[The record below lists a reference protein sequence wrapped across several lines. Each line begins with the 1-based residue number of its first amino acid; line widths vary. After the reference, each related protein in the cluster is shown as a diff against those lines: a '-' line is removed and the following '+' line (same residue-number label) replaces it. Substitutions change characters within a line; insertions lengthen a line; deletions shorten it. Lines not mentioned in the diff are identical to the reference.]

1 MLYRPYIHGL
11 YAAIHIPIHRY
22 VYQRPP
28 QTTDVTDAN
37 VTNVTDA
44 SGSSGGIGNSGN
56 GDSIFN
62 PSEAKLVISE
72 SYEPR
77 GLSPTYRL
85 QATNFAQKLHLNLGD
100 KIYMRSVQDL
110 AAVLLPDNS
119 LVVIG
124 PIHVAKG
131 STKPATKAQTTS
143 LNASQSAAFTT
154 TTTSTPTASTTANTT
169 NSSDSASPSQATTAT
184 TTTTASHA
192 SGEENTPLSAPAT
205 VAAMQRRVVNLW
217 LDMVCQIVVH
227 DVLPPTPEQQA
238 YAEAD
243 ELIPNS
249 LKHIAKEVKLNA
261 PHNQYRYELAILDAV
276 AEGDLDKVKRAF
288 QVPKQGKFGVLGP
301 TPLRSMQN
309 HVHNLNSLVSRTAI
323 KAGILPENAY
333 ALSDKFFMA
342 AEACTTVEQC
352 IELRTVCACAFAAMI
367 KEYRAQHLKALPNLV
382 HNATLLISRSLYEK
396 CTVASLAQKLQVSPD
411 HLERVFKQAMGI
423 KLSTYIHQEKIKAS
437 QELLRYTTES
447 ISDIAKVLGFKAA
460 SHFARCFKHFTGLT
474 PSEFRNSQANLNQG

>member
-22 VYQRPP
+22 IYQRPP
-28 QTTDVTDAN
+28 QNTDVTNA
-37 VTNVTDA
+37 NVTDA
-44 SGSSGGIGNSGN
+44 SGGGSSGS
-56 GDSIFN
+56 GDSSFN
-62 PSEAKLVISE
+62 PSEAKLVIIE

-131 STKPATKAQTTS
+131 SAKPANKAQTTS
-143 LNASQSAAFTT
+143 SHSTSDS
-154 TTTSTPTASTTANTT
+154 TTSTTSAAYTTANTA
-169 NSSDSASPSQATTAT
+169 NSSDSASTSPANTAT
-184 TTTTASHA
+184 TTIASHT
-192 SGEENTPLSAPAT
+192 SGEEDTLLSAPAT

-227 DVLPPTPEQQA
+227 DVIPPTPEQQA

-411 HLERVFKQAMGI
+411 HLERVFKQAMGL
-423 KLSTYIHQEKIKAS
+423 KLSTYIYQEKIKAS
-437 QELLRYTTES
+437 QELLRDTTES

>member
-28 QTTDVTDAN
+28 QNTDVTNA
-37 VTNVTDA
+37 NVTDA
-44 SGSSGGIGNSGN
+44 SGGSSGS
-56 GDSIFN
+56 GDSSFN
-62 PSEAKLVISE
+62 PSETKLEIIE

-131 STKPATKAQTTS
+131 SAKPANKAQTTS
-143 LNASQSAAFTT
+143 SHSTSDS
-154 TTTSTPTASTTANTT
+154 TTSTTSAAYTTANTA
-169 NSSDSASPSQATTAT
+169 NSSDSASTSPANTAT
-184 TTTTASHA
+184 TTIASHT
-192 SGEENTPLSAPAT
+192 SGEEDTPLSAPAT

-227 DVLPPTPEQQA
+227 DVIPPTPEQQA

-423 KLSTYIHQEKIKAS
+423 KLSTYIYQEKIKAS
-437 QELLRYTTES
+437 QELLRDTTES

>member
-28 QTTDVTDAN
+28 QNTDVTNA
-37 VTNVTDA
+37 NVTDA
-44 SGSSGGIGNSGN
+44 SGGSSGS
-56 GDSIFN
+56 GDSSFN
-62 PSEAKLVISE
+62 PSETKLVIIE

-131 STKPATKAQTTS
+131 SAKPANKAQTTS
-143 LNASQSAAFTT
+143 SHSTSDS
-154 TTTSTPTASTTANTT
+154 TTSTTSAAYTTANTA
-169 NSSDSASPSQATTAT
+169 NSSDSASTSPANTAT
-184 TTTTASHA
+184 TTIASHT
-192 SGEENTPLSAPAT
+192 SGEEDTPLSAPAT

-227 DVLPPTPEQQA
+227 DVIPPTPEQQA

-411 HLERVFKQAMGI
+411 HLERVFKQAMGL
-423 KLSTYIHQEKIKAS
+423 KLSTYIYQEKIKAS
-437 QELLRYTTES
+437 QELLRDTTES

>member
-11 YAAIHIPIHRY
+11 YAAIHLPIHRY

-28 QTTDVTDAN
+28 QTTGVTDAN
-37 VTNVTDA
+37 VTDA
-44 SGSSGGIGNSGN
+44 SGVSGGIGNSGN
-56 GDSIFN
+56 GDSSFN
-62 PSEAKLVISE
+62 PSEAKLVLSE

-131 STKPATKAQTTS
+131 STKPVTKAQTT
-143 LNASQSAAFTT
+143 ASHSDTDP
-154 TTTSTPTASTTANTT
+154 TTSTASATSTTANTA
-169 NSSDSASPSQATTAT
+169 NSSDSASPYQATTAT
-184 TTTTASHA
+184 TTTASH
-192 SGEENTPLSAPAT
+192 SSEEENTPLSAPAT

-227 DVLPPTPEQQA
+227 DVIPPTPEQQA

-423 KLSTYIHQEKIKAS
+423 KLSTYIYQEKIKAS
-437 QELLRYTTES
+437 QELLRDTTES
-447 ISDIAKVLGFKAA
+447 ISDISKVLGFKAA

>member
-11 YAAIHIPIHRY
+11 YAAIHLPIHRY

-37 VTNVTDA
+37 VTDA
-44 SGSSGGIGNSGN
+44 SGSSGGIGNSGS
-56 GDSIFN
+56 GDSSFN
-62 PSEAKLVISE
+62 PSEDRLVLSE

-131 STKPATKAQTTS
+131 STKPATKAQNTS
-143 LNASQSAAFTT
+143 SSEFHSATFTT
-154 TTTSTPTASTTANTT
+154 TITPTSATSTNTNTT
-169 NSSDSASPSQATTAT
+169 NSSDSTSPSHATTA

-192 SGEENTPLSAPAT
+192 SGEENTPLSAPVT

-423 KLSTYIHQEKIKAS
+423 KLSTYIYQEKIKAS
-437 QELLRYTTES
+437 QELLRDTTES

>member
-11 YAAIHIPIHRY
+11 YAAIHLPIHRY

-28 QTTDVTDAN
+28 QNTDVTNA
-37 VTNVTDA
+37 NVTDA
-44 SGSSGGIGNSGN
+44 SGSSGGIGNSGS
-56 GDSIFN
+56 GDSSFT
-62 PSEAKLVISE
+62 PSEDRLVLSE

-131 STKPATKAQTTS
+131 SAKPANKAQTTS
-143 LNASQSAAFTT
+143 SHSTSDS
-154 TTTSTPTASTTANTT
+154 TTSTTSAAYTTANTA
-169 NSSDSASPSQATTAT
+169 NSSDSASTSPANTA

-396 CTVASLAQKLQVSPD
+396 CTVDSLAQKLQVSPD
-411 HLERVFKQAMGI
+411 HLERVFKQAMGL
-423 KLSTYIHQEKIKAS
+423 KLSTYIYQEKIKAS
-437 QELLRYTTES
+437 QELLRDTTES

>member
-28 QTTDVTDAN
+28 QNTDVTNA
-37 VTNVTDA
+37 NVTDA
-44 SGSSGGIGNSGN
+44 SGGSSGS
-56 GDSIFN
+56 GDSSFN
-62 PSEAKLVISE
+62 PSETKLVIIE

-131 STKPATKAQTTS
+131 SAKPANKAQTTS
-143 LNASQSAAFTT
+143 SHSTSDS
-154 TTTSTPTASTTANTT
+154 TTSTTSAAYTTANTA
-169 NSSDSASPSQATTAT
+169 NSSDSASTSPANTAT
-184 TTTTASHA
+184 TTIASHT
-192 SGEENTPLSAPAT
+192 SGEEDTPLSAPAT

-396 CTVASLAQKLQVSPD
+396 CTVDSLAQKLQVSPD
-411 HLERVFKQAMGI
+411 HLERVFKQAMGL
-423 KLSTYIHQEKIKAS
+423 KLSTYIYQEKIKAS
-437 QELLRYTTES
+437 QELLRDTTES

>member
-44 SGSSGGIGNSGN
+44 SGSSGGIGNSGS
-56 GDSIFN
+56 GDSSFN
-62 PSEAKLVISE
+62 PSEDRLVLSE

-131 STKPATKAQTTS
+131 STKPATKAQNTS
-143 LNASQSAAFTT
+143 SSEFHSATFTT
-154 TTTSTPTASTTANTT
+154 TITTTSATSTTTNTT
-169 NSSDSASPSQATTAT
+169 NSSDSTSPSHATTA

-192 SGEENTPLSAPAT
+192 SGDENTPLSAPAT

-227 DVLPPTPEQQA
+227 DVIPPTPEQQA

-423 KLSTYIHQEKIKAS
+423 KLSTYIYQEKIKAS
-437 QELLRYTTES
+437 QELLRDTTES

>member
-44 SGSSGGIGNSGN
+44 SGSSGGIGNSGS
-56 GDSIFN
+56 GDSSFN
-62 PSEAKLVISE
+62 PSEDRLVLSE

-131 STKPATKAQTTS
+131 NAKPANKAQTTS
-143 LNASQSAAFTT
+143 SHSTSDS
-154 TTTSTPTASTTANTT
+154 TTSTTSAAYTTANTA
-169 NSSDSASPSQATTAT
+169 NSSDSASTSPANTAT
-184 TTTTASHA
+184 TTIASHT
-192 SGEENTPLSAPAT
+192 SGEEDTPLSAPAT

-227 DVLPPTPEQQA
+227 DVIPPTPEQQA

-411 HLERVFKQAMGI
+411 HLERVFKQAMGL
-423 KLSTYIHQEKIKAS
+423 KLSTYIYQEKIKAS
-437 QELLRYTTES
+437 QELLRDTTES

>member
-1 MLYRPYIHGL
+1 
-11 YAAIHIPIHRY
+11 
-22 VYQRPP
+22 
-28 QTTDVTDAN
+28 
-37 VTNVTDA
+37 NVTDA

-62 PSEAKLVISE
+62 PSEDRLVLSE

-169 NSSDSASPSQATTAT
+169 DSSDSISPSHATTAT

-411 HLERVFKQAMGI
+411 HLERAFKQAMGL
-423 KLSTYIHQEKIKAS
+423 KLSTYIYQEKIKAS
-437 QELLRYTTES
+437 QELLRDTTES

>member
-11 YAAIHIPIHRY
+11 YAAIHLPIHRY

-28 QTTDVTDAN
+28 QNTDVTDASGGDIDN
-37 VTNVTDA
+37 
-44 SGSSGGIGNSGN
+44 SGS
-56 GDSIFN
+56 GDSSFN
-62 PSEAKLVISE
+62 PYEAKLVISE

-143 LNASQSAAFTT
+143 SHSASDS
-154 TTTSTPTASTTANTT
+154 TTSTTSAAYTTANTA
-169 NSSDSASPSQATTAT
+169 NSSDSASTSPANTAT
-184 TTTTASHA
+184 TTIASHT
-192 SGEENTPLSAPAT
+192 SGEEDTLLSAPAT

-423 KLSTYIHQEKIKAS
+423 KLSTYIYQEKIKAS
-437 QELLRYTTES
+437 QELLRDTTES

>member
-44 SGSSGGIGNSGN
+44 SGSSG
-56 GDSIFN
+56 DSSFN
-62 PSEAKLVISE
+62 PSEDRLVLSE

-411 HLERVFKQAMGI
+411 HLERVFKQAMGL
-423 KLSTYIHQEKIKAS
+423 KLSTYIYQEKIKAS
-437 QELLRYTTES
+437 QELLRDTTES

>member
-169 NSSDSASPSQATTAT
+169 DSSDITSPSQANTA

-192 SGEENTPLSAPAT
+192 TGEENTPLSAPAT

-217 LDMVCQIVVH
+217 LDMVCQIVIH
-227 DVLPPTPEQQA
+227 DVIPPTPEQQA

-423 KLSTYIHQEKIKAS
+423 KLSTYIYQEKIKAS
-437 QELLRYTTES
+437 QELLRDTTES

>member
-1 MLYRPYIHGL
+1 
-11 YAAIHIPIHRY
+11 
-22 VYQRPP
+22 
-28 QTTDVTDAN
+28 
-37 VTNVTDA
+37 
-44 SGSSGGIGNSGN
+44 
-56 GDSIFN
+56 
-62 PSEAKLVISE
+62 
-72 SYEPR
+72 
-77 GLSPTYRL
+77 
-85 QATNFAQKLHLNLGD
+85 
-100 KIYMRSVQDL
+100 
-110 AAVLLPDNS
+110 
-119 LVVIG
+119 
-124 PIHVAKG
+124 
-131 STKPATKAQTTS
+131 
-143 LNASQSAAFTT
+143 
-154 TTTSTPTASTTANTT
+154 
-169 NSSDSASPSQATTAT
+169 
-184 TTTTASHA
+184 
-192 SGEENTPLSAPAT
+192 
-205 VAAMQRRVVNLW
+205 MQRRVVNLW

-423 KLSTYIHQEKIKAS
+423 KLSTYIYQEKIKAS
-437 QELLRYTTES
+437 QELLRDTTES

>member
-44 SGSSGGIGNSGN
+44 SGSSGGIGNSGS
-56 GDSIFN
+56 GDSSFN
-62 PSEAKLVISE
+62 PSEDRLVLSE

-131 STKPATKAQTTS
+131 STKPATKAQNTS
-143 LNASQSAAFTT
+143 SSEFHSATFTT
-154 TTTSTPTASTTANTT
+154 TITPTSATSTTTNTT
-169 NSSDSASPSQATTAT
+169 NSSDSTSPSHATTA

-423 KLSTYIHQEKIKAS
+423 KLSTYIYQEKIKAS
-437 QELLRYTTES
+437 QELLRDTTES

>member
-44 SGSSGGIGNSGN
+44 SGSSGGIGNSGS
-56 GDSIFN
+56 GDSSFN
-62 PSEAKLVISE
+62 PYEDRLVLSE

-131 STKPATKAQTTS
+131 SAKPANKAQTTS
-143 LNASQSAAFTT
+143 SHSTSDS
-154 TTTSTPTASTTANTT
+154 TTSTTSAAYTTANTA
-169 NSSDSASPSQATTAT
+169 NSSDSASTSPANTAT
-184 TTTTASHA
+184 TTIASHT
-192 SGEENTPLSAPAT
+192 SGEEDTPLSAPAT

-227 DVLPPTPEQQA
+227 DVIPPTPEQQA

-411 HLERVFKQAMGI
+411 HLERVFKQAMGL
-423 KLSTYIHQEKIKAS
+423 KLSTYIYQEKIKAS
-437 QELLRYTTES
+437 QELLRDTTES

-460 SHFARCFKHFTGLT
+460 SHFARCFKYFTGLT

>member
-44 SGSSGGIGNSGN
+44 SGSRGGIGNSGN

-169 NSSDSASPSQATTAT
+169 DSSDSTSPSHATTV
-184 TTTTASHA
+184 TTASHA

-411 HLERVFKQAMGI
+411 HLERVFKQAMGL
-423 KLSTYIHQEKIKAS
+423 KLSTYIYQEKIKAS
-437 QELLRYTTES
+437 QELLRDTTES